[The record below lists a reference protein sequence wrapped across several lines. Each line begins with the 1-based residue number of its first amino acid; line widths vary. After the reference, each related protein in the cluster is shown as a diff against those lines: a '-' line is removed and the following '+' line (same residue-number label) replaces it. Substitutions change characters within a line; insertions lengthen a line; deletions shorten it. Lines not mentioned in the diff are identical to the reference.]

1 MACYAAGTIIE
12 LGAREAVTLN
22 DVRGST
28 LRVTRGTVWL
38 TQQDDP
44 ADVILRVGDNWVVE
58 RQGATVLEAQ
68 DDTIVCVVGRHV
80 EPAQAAANEA
90 RYDNWGAR
98 LAAWFPVA
106 ARRFLPY
113 Y

>member
-1 MACYAAGTIIE
+1 MACYETGTIIE
-12 LGAREAVTLN
+12 LDAREAVTLN

-28 LRVTRGTVWL
+28 LRVTRGTLWL
-38 TQQDDP
+38 TQENDTH
-44 ADVILRVGDNWVVE
+44 DVILRTGDNWMVE

-80 EPAQAAANEA
+80 EPTQASANDA
-90 RYDNWGAR
+90 NYVDWRNWVDR
-98 LAAWFPVA
+98 LMSLSGRSV
-106 ARRFLPY
+106 PY